1 MGVLY
6 LTKSFYVIWVVDS
19 DMKSSRLLECKIMN
33 HSIIDGTHD
42 LQVFLKFFQICVRL
56 FWWKFGKKHW
66 KGRVCPCKLFWKHL
80 IWLFFFW
87 QLICEPLKKQS
98 KWKKSKGVP
107 LYHFS
112 HFSSFFLQTCIK
124 LILEYVWKTSKM
136 LEPLL
141 LQEGN
146 ICKLTEIFIY
156 AFMHATNLQCQCS
169 IKKRVLEFRMRANI
183 QFLI

>member
-1 MGVLY
+1 MWGCSDESLVKNTEKEECALVNF
-6 LTKSFYVIWVVDS
+6 SESIWFD
-19 DMKSSRLLECKIMN
+19 
-33 HSIIDGTHD
+33 
-42 LQVFLKFFQICVRL
+42 F
-56 FWWKFGKKHW
+56 
-66 KGRVCPCKLFWKHL
+66 
-80 IWLFFFW
+80 FFFW

-169 IKKRVLEFRMRANI
+169 IKKRVLEFWMRPNI